1 VAVAKRLPVPVEVI
15 GDAHVAVREADI
27 VTCATTSAT
36 PVVFGADL
44 RPGTHLDL
52 VGAFR
57 PDAREADTEAL
68 RRARLVVDTYEG
80 ALAGAGDVIIPLREG
95 AFDRSHVSAELSE
108 VLTGAKPGRTRADEI
123 TIFKSVGWA
132 LEDLAAARL
141 AYNRARSAGLGTE
154 VFL

>member
-1 VAVAKRLPVPVEVI
+1 MAVPVEVAA
-15 GDAHVAVREADI
+15 DSRAAVRDADI
-27 VTCATTSAT
+27 VICATTSAT

-44 RPGTHLDL
+44 SPGTHLDL

-57 PDAREADTEAL
+57 PGDREADTEAL
-68 RRARLVVDTYEG
+68 RRARVVVDTYDG
-80 ALAGAGDVIIPLREG
+80 ALAGAGDVLIPIREG
-95 AFDRSHVSAELSE
+95 AFDRTHISAELAQ
-108 VLTGAKPGRTRADEI
+108 VLMGARPGRASDDEI

-154 VFL
+154 VNL